1 MAKQMQT
8 FLQRARVA
16 GNNLHPT
23 ASSILSFWFGDHPH
37 WPAGPDSTEFDA
49 VRAYLDTAKDH
60 QKMWFAGGPETDKEI
75 TEKFGALFDNEEVQ
89 TGWEYAG
96 NARNNLAHI
105 ILVDQMSRNVFR
117 GTKRSF
123 DYDGIALRKSLEMI
137 ASHQYLELRPI
148 ERLFMLLPLE
158 HSEDIDNHKALE
170 VIVEDLELEVDS
182 LGDFA
187 DDIKAYTKSFVQF
200 KNQHTEVLE
209 RFGRYP
215 HRNAVLGRES
225 TEEELAFLADGAS
238 SWGQ

>member
-137 ASHQYLELRPI
+137 GQCGSACANPSVTYVMLMNNVFYVLLRQT
-148 ERLFMLLPLE
+148 
-158 HSEDIDNHKALE
+158 NH
-170 VIVEDLELEVDS
+170 
-182 LGDFA
+182 
-187 DDIKAYTKSFVQF
+187 T
-200 KNQHTEVLE
+200 
-209 RFGRYP
+209 
-215 HRNAVLGRES
+215 S
-225 TEEELAFLADGAS
+225 TPC
-238 SWGQ
+238 